1 MANKKAPT
9 IARDVAIRAALDAID
24 EVGLDAFNLAMVA
37 QSLGVR
43 TPSLYY
49 HFKDK
54 SEVLA
59 EVARRVLLDADEE
72 LEPNATDWKEALIA
86 ASCAVRRSILR
97 HPNAA
102 PLLLIY
108 PPRHIAIGGYERTM
122 KFLERHQVPVEFH
135 MRIVAGLDAISWG
148 ATLFEAMARSR
159 GFQLY
164 PVYDPTLF
172 PNLARANKVATYD
185 DDLIFASTM
194 RSFLEGLNIPETAAK
209 ATGKAA
215 RG

>member
-24 EVGLDAFNLAMVA
+24 DVGLDAFNLAMVA

-72 LEPNATDWKEALIA
+72 LEPNATD
-86 ASCAVRRSILR
+86 
-97 HPNAA
+97 PNAA